1 MLDYFSQG
9 GWQGAPRT
17 GAKEEGTNLAKPKK
31 EDLLQA
37 EGAPGAKSGG
47 RTLLGRVMINP
58 SYSVLL
64 LGRALNKLD
73 RY

>member
-1 MLDYFSQG
+1 MTTSA
-9 GWQGAPRT
+9 GAVGMGHP
-17 GAKEEGTNLAKPKK
+17 AQVVKEEGTKLAKPKK

-37 EGAPGAKSGG
+37 EGTPGAKSGG

-64 LGRALNKLD
+64 LGRALNTLHG
-73 RY
+73 Y

>member
-47 RTLLGRVMINP
+47 RTLLGRV
-58 SYSVLL
+58 
-64 LGRALNKLD
+64 
-73 RY
+73 